1 MEPDCYFVAQVCAME
16 GKWREKGG
24 VDCVQNWP
32 NLHMEQQQ
40 RELLPHKF
48 IETYVAETKTA

>member
-1 MEPDCYFVAQVCAME
+1 ME